1 MRAGTSRSYTYKV
14 AWIPVN
20 GSAGGPEIHAVSW
33 IENEIHAV
41 SWSENEIHA
50 LSWSETEIK
59 KHTHFTILAIF
70 RRIFRTPILA

>member
-20 GSAGGPEIHAVSW
+20 GSAGGP
-33 IENEIHAV
+33 EIHAV